1 MGALSFFLRL
11 WLRLGTSAVRKGM
24 LPNRIDILS
33 MHHLIMSDERTPFQ
47 RNVRTVTVSPA
58 ADRGRDEAMAV
69 NGGSLIKLLSH
80 RSASGKLNKYSRGG
94 FLVEFRTR

>member
-1 MGALSFFLRL
+1 
-11 WLRLGTSAVRKGM
+11 M